1 MSSLLEEAIV
11 DAAAL
16 KEAALKNAEAAVLE
30 KYSTEVRG
38 ALSQLLEQD
47 ELDLGGDLGG
57 DLDGDLGG
65 DMGGG
70 APDKPTADTSFLDSV
85 PYGFQNEE
93 LDAPA
98 QDEIIEIDFDA
109 LKTKIEEEEAA
120 GEGATGDEMIDT
132 EEFATELGG
141 ELAEGNG
148 GKAPGDVYLAD
159 PTAETGEAQ
168 EEETATDSDIDASA
182 ISDDER
188 TMKKMGITTENNDV
202 EIDEDLLNSIVEEL
216 VVDMVPRPQ
225 GWASINSADNS
236 VEQANNDAM
245 AAAADAHPEG
255 LDEEEETTSTA
266 PDVVS
271 DNALFE
277 QKILGLSNT
286 NKELRGILRVAK
298 TQLEKLNLENAKLVY
313 QNKAMGSTSLN
324 ERQVNKIVEAVRRA
338 DSVEGAR
345 MIFETIQDAVGTTV
359 DRRHRPQSLRE
370 AVTRP
375 TSLLLHSNRTSEA
388 NYDPT
393 AERLLRLA
401 GLKK

>member
-57 DLDGDLGG
+57 DLGDDLGGDLGG
-65 DMGGG
+65 G
-70 APDKPTADTSFLDSV
+70 AGDKPTADTSFFDSV

-120 GEGATGDEMIDT
+120 GEGAGSDEMIDT

-141 ELAEGNG
+141 DLSEGDET
-148 GKAPGDVYLAD
+148 PGDVYLAD
-159 PTAETGEAQ
+159 EPGETQEDEA
-168 EEETATDSDIDASA
+168 ATGSGIDAA
-182 ISDDER
+182 DVAEDEQ
-188 TMKKMGITTENNDV
+188 TMKKMGITQESNNV

-225 GWASINSADNS
+225 GWASMNSADNS

-271 DNALFE
+271 DNELYE
-277 QKILGLSNT
+277 QKISDLSSS

-324 ERQVNKIVEAVRRA
+324 ERQVKKIVEAVRRA

-345 MIFETIQDAVGTTV
+345 MIFETIQDAVGTPV
-359 DRRHRPQSLRE
+359 DRRNRPQSLRE

-388 NYDPT
+388 HYDPT

>member
-57 DLDGDLGG
+57 DLGDDLGGDLGG
-65 DMGGG
+65 G
-70 APDKPTADTSFLDSV
+70 AGDKPTADTSFFDSV

-120 GEGATGDEMIDT
+120 GEGAGSDEMIDT

-141 ELAEGNG
+141 DLSEGDET
-148 GKAPGDVYLAD
+148 PGDVYLAD
-159 PTAETGEAQ
+159 EPGETQEDEA
-168 EEETATDSDIDASA
+168 ATGSGIDAA
-182 ISDDER
+182 DVAEDEQ
-188 TMKKMGITTENNDV
+188 TMKKMGITQESNNV

-225 GWASINSADNS
+225 GWASMNSADNS

-271 DNALFE
+271 DNELYE
-277 QKILGLSNT
+277 QKISDLSSS

-324 ERQVNKIVEAVRRA
+324 ERQVKKIVEAVRRA

-345 MIFETIQDAVGTTV
+345 MIFETIQDAVGTPV
-359 DRRHRPQSLRE
+359 DRRNRPQSLRE
-370 AVTRP
+370 AVARP
-375 TSLLLHSNRTSEA
+375 ISLLLHSNRTSEA
-388 NYDPT
+388 HYDPT